1 MLGVA
6 MPYCPR
12 CGEKLPEDAYYC
24 TKCGYRLRPPRFEVE
39 GGLQRY
45 WFKRALAYLI
55 DAVIVS
61 IATILLGFLLSIPF
75 TLSAIIR
82 GGWRGWGF
90 TFPLSTGFVQ
100 LVYFTIMEWGL
111 GSTVGKQ
118 LMDLKVE
125 GTHSLFRA
133 FMRNLTKLH
142 MGLLILDVVAGFLLG
157 DPRRKFTD
165 AISGTW
171 VVEHKT
177 PRGLGPY
184 RDGGGGDHLEDIG
197 LGILIITIGILLVAR
212 PHLPLTVADWLM
224 RCEGRPV
231 LPPREVLESL
241 LWLLLALGLWLLASA
256 SIRLL
261 RGLNVGRAM
270 EELLLAAVILLSA
283 LLLRE
288 QLIGLLPLHH
298 LPPLLLIL
306 MGAAV
311 TAISLL
317 KSLGVSG
324 S

>member
-12 CGEKLPEDAYYC
+12 CGERLPEDAYYC
-24 TKCGYRLRPPRFEVE
+24 TKCGYRLKPPRFEGE

-45 WFKRALAYLI
+45 WFKRALAYFV

-61 IATILLGFLLSIPF
+61 IATLLLGFFLSIPF

-125 GTHSLFRA
+125 GAHSLFRA

-171 VVEHKT
+171 VVEHRA

-197 LGILIITIGILLVAR
+197 LGILIITMGILLMAR

-224 RCEGRPV
+224 RCEGRLV

-261 RGLNVGRAM
+261 KGLNVGRAM
-270 EELLLAAVILLSA
+270 DELILAAVILLSA

-317 KSLGVSG
+317 KTLGVSR

>member
-1 MLGVA
+1 

-24 TKCGYRLRPPRFEVE
+24 TKCGYRLKPPRFEVG

-45 WFKRALAYLI
+45 WFKRALAYLV

-61 IATILLGFLLSIPF
+61 IATLLLGFFLSIPF

-125 GTHSLFRA
+125 GAHSLFRA

-171 VVEHKT
+171 VVEHRA
-177 PRGLGPY
+177 PRGLDPY

-197 LGILIITIGILLVAR
+197 LGILIITMGILLMAR

-224 RCEGRPV
+224 RCEGRLV

-261 RGLNVGRAM
+261 KGLNVGRAM
-270 EELLLAAVILLSA
+270 DELLLAAVILLSA

-317 KSLGVSG
+317 KTLGVSR